1 MTLCSMLQR
10 EWETLKNESSR
21 VLQRVSPRYLQ
32 HKCSKYRRL
41 LSLALPLL
49 QNVVNHIYY
58 LSFSICSGSFYAL
71 LSEFIF
77 ASAFLFSLPHFFSL
91 KCCPILHLVKR
102 LQCTASPYNPCPP
115 LSHSIALYL
124 AIHRPFIRFSAFA
137 PWSLLFRFFSK
148 TKTPLTPLLHLV
160 FSIVLHD
167 YTIVLVCYILLPLC
181 VFKYASC
188 MY

>member
-77 ASAFLFSLPHFFSL
+77 ASAFFFPFPIFFPWNVVLSCIWSSAYSVSL
-91 KCCPILHLVKR
+91 LHTTPV
-102 LQCTASPYNPCPP
+102 PP
-115 LSHSIALYL
+115 FPRSIALYL

>member
-1 MTLCSMLQR
+1 MWSITFIIFLFLF
-10 EWETLKNESSR
+10 
-21 VLQRVSPRYLQ
+21 VLVLFMPCYLNSYL
-32 HKCSKYRRL
+32 HR
-41 LSLALPLL
+41 
-49 QNVVNHIYY
+49 
-58 LSFSICSGSFYAL
+58 LSFFPSPFFFPEMLSYPAFGQALTVYRFSI
-71 LSEFIF
+71 
-77 ASAFLFSLPHFFSL
+77 
-91 KCCPILHLVKR
+91 
-102 LQCTASPYNPCPP
+102 QP
-115 LSHSIALYL
+115 LSPPFPRSIALYL

>member
-1 MTLCSMLQR
+1 M
-10 EWETLKNESSR
+10 
-21 VLQRVSPRYLQ
+21 
-32 HKCSKYRRL
+32 
-41 LSLALPLL
+41 
-49 QNVVNHIYY
+49 VNHIYY

-77 ASAFLFSLPHFFSL
+77 ASAFFFSLSHFFSL
-91 KCCPILHLVKR
+91 KCCSILHLVKR
-102 LQCTASPYNPCPP
+102 LQCIASPYNPCPP

-167 YTIVLVCYILLPLC
+167 YTYRISLLYSSSSLC
-181 VFKYASC
+181 VQICIVYVLNNAILPPHLEKSRNIL
-188 MY
+188 